1 MQALY
6 RAKRQQIEN
15 LNIAVVSA
23 HQKAL
28 AKEAQEQLAQICP
41 LYATVILEQSS
52 VTQSGMHCQSH
63 QDALFFEGLYKVCT

>member
-15 LNIAVVSA
+15 LNMPVVSA

-28 AKEAQEQLAQICP
+28 VKEAQEQLAQICP
-41 LYATVILEQSS
+41 LYAAVILEQSS
-52 VTQSGMHCQSH
+52 VTQFGMHFQPH
-63 QDALFFEGLYKVCT
+63 QDALFFEALYKVCT